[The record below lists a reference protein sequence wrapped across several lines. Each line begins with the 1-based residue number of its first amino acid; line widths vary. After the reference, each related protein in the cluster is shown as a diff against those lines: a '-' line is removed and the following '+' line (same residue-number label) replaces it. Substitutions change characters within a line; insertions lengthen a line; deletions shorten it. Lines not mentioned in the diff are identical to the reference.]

1 MNVWLQKSKTE
12 ELAFYYYYYYHCNKP
27 KRLQEKLYLG
37 KHKGILTEVILQ
49 EECVMVLKPI
59 ISGL

>member
-12 ELAFYYYYYYHCNKP
+12 KLAFYYYYYYYYHCNKP

-37 KHKGILTEVILQ
+37 KHKGILTEVR
-49 EECVMVLKPI
+49 
-59 ISGL
+59 